1 MSKDFVVD
9 HYYGLMASDFLSD
22 EEIESL
28 NPVTVEAVHDFEN
41 TDNVQRYT
49 VLQNAKEL
57 LSFLNDT
64 YEAFPFDAYFKG
76 SEALAEAMGFVD
88 SVIHC
93 EI

>member
-9 HYYGLMASDFLSD
+9 QYYGLMASDFLSD
-22 EEIESL
+22 EEIEGL
-28 NPVTVEAVHDFEN
+28 TKVEAVHDFDT

-49 VLQNAKEL
+49 ILQNAKEL
-57 LSFLNDT
+57 LAFLNDSF
-64 YEAFPFDAYFKG
+64 YAFPYESYIKG
-76 SEALAEAMGFVD
+76 SEALAEAMAFVD